1 MTTSTTLSTT
11 PIDNEELKGFVDYC
25 LSFYGE
31 GEMYSHFFDTP
42 VTELRIVEATFNYLR
57 HIEENAFGDDREFEG
72 DSIDREAVRD
82 YMLGKVDI
90 TNWMVKHEVE
100 LATGEVKFIPL
111 NPDFQPHKEVKEIYK
126 KYGYC

>member
-1 MTTSTTLSTT
+1 MTTSTTLSST
-11 PIDNEELKGFVDYC
+11 PINNLELKEFVDYC

-31 GEMYSHFFDTP
+31 GEMYNHFFDTP
-42 VTELRIVEATFNYLR
+42 VTESRIVEATFI
-57 HIEENAFGDDREFEG
+57 HINHLIEDGREFEG

-82 YMLGKVDI
+82 YMLGKTDI

-100 LATGEVKFIPL
+100 LSTGEAKFIPL
-111 NPDFQPHKEVKEIYK
+111 NPDYEIQKDVKEIYK